1 VTAVPEEVQQEEL
14 LLTVARPHHC
24 LMLFQYEGREVFAVR
39 PDGETWLEE
48 GWTPEK
54 VVDAFTE
61 MSRYHDPRINE
72 MLRVKDLRVLY
83 GRQYGLEAEV
93 RDRRHF
99 RKRIAAKT
107 PLELVKRLAAFYREE
122 YTAALINDISTLCDP
137 PERVVAQ
144 MLSFREP
151 GRAFPQP
158 VVLVFDPEEAAAKS
172 DPAEDGKSNE
182 LADTPFGEVWRDR
195 EARILWMGIRGGRL
209 VDQYFNGWM
218 VVIAGWVRQAREKG
232 ILTAQ
237 VLRSYLWRADCFGTS
252 EDVMQHAMDLLPY
265 LLGQKEFQWVVLL
278 PTREEGR
285 DE

>member
-61 MSRYHDPRINE
+61 M
-72 MLRVKDLRVLY
+72 
-83 GRQYGLEAEV
+83 
-93 RDRRHF
+93 
-99 RKRIAAKT
+99 
-107 PLELVKRLAAFYREE
+107 
-122 YTAALINDISTLCDP
+122 
-137 PERVVAQ
+137 AQ

-237 VLRSYLWRADCFGTS
+237 LLRSYLWRADCFGTS